1 MIHYIRMKKNEWK
14 IKAAF
19 YGAAAAMIDNQK
31 EILELLQK
39 LYAALKDVPE
49 EELMAQLAS
58 QLAALA
64 HKG

>member
-39 LYAALKDVPE
+39 LYAALFC
-49 EELMAQLAS
+49 
-58 QLAALA
+58 
-64 HKG
+64 